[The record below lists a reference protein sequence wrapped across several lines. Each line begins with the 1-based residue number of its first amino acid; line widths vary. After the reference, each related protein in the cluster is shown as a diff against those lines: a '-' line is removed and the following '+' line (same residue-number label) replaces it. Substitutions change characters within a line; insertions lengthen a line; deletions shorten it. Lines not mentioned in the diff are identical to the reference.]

1 VLFVNVIKNINKDK
15 DKFMPRIAGVDIPA
29 AKRIDI
35 ALTYVYGIGRTNVG
49 HILKLAN
56 IEGAKRA
63 KELTDQEVARIVKAM
78 ENTPT
83 EGPLRKIVRDNIQR
97 LKQIKAYRGLRH
109 IARLPSRG
117 QRTRV
122 NARTKRGRRMT
133 VGAMTK
139 ETAAKMDTAKK

>member
-97 LKQIKAYRGLRH
+97 LKQIT
-109 IARLPSRG
+109 RL
-117 QRTRV
+117 
-122 NARTKRGRRMT
+122 KY
-133 VGAMTK
+133 
-139 ETAAKMDTAKK
+139 

>member
-1 VLFVNVIKNINKDK
+1 
-15 DKFMPRIAGVDIPA
+15 MPRIAGVDIPA

-139 ETAAKMDTAKK
+139 EAAAKMDTAKK

>member
-1 VLFVNVIKNINKDK
+1 
-15 DKFMPRIAGVDIPA
+15 MPRIAGVDIPA
-29 AKRIDI
+29 AKRTEI
-35 ALTYVYGIGRTNVG
+35 ALTYIYGIGRTNVL
-49 HILKLAN
+49 HVLKLAN
-56 IEGAKRA
+56 IDGNKRA
-63 KELTDQEVARIVKAM
+63 KDLTDQEVARIVKALEM
-78 ENTPT
+78 TPT

-109 IARLPSRG
+109 IARLPVHG

-133 VGAMTK
+133 VGSMTK